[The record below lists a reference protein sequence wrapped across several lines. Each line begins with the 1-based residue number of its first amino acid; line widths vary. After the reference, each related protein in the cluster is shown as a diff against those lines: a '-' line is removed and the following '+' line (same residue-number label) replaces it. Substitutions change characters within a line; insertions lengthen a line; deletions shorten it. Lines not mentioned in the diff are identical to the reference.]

1 MPMNMRVASA
11 LIVGLVVVA
20 LGTAPTLAQDNPKA
34 QLQLS
39 GSYQVANVTPSDDGT
54 VNLDF
59 SATIVNNGP
68 NDVTGKLLLRDYAN
82 NDTVWARFGNNTIS
96 AGGTVTVS
104 GNATVPKNIFKSWS
118 GGSSPPV
125 YIYAENDRGDVTM
138 VNIPL
143 VRGAAAPA
151 GK

>member
-1 MPMNMRVASA
+1 MNMRVASV
-11 LIVGLVVVA
+11 LIVGLAAAA
-20 LGTAPTLAQDNPKA
+20 LGGASALAQDNPKA

-39 GSYQVANVTPSDDGT
+39 GSYQVANVAPPDDET

-59 SATIVNNGP
+59 SATLVNNGP
-68 NDVTGKLLLRDYAN
+68 NDVSGKILLRDYAD
-82 NDTVWARFGNNTIS
+82 NDTVWGRFGDNTIP

-104 GNATVPKNIFKSWS
+104 GNVTVPKNIFKSWS

-125 YIYAENDRGDVTM
+125 FIYAENDRGDVTM

-143 VRGAAAPA
+143 VRGSAAPA

>member
-1 MPMNMRVASA
+1 MNMRVASV
-11 LIVGLVVVA
+11 LIVGLAVVA
-20 LGTAPTLAQDNPKA
+20 LGSAPTFAQDNPKA

-59 SATIVNNGP
+59 SATLVNNGP
-68 NDVTGKLLLRDYAN
+68 NDVSGKILLRDYAD
-82 NDTVWARFGNNTIS
+82 NDTVWGRFGDNTIP

-104 GNATVPKNIFKSWS
+104 GNVTVPKNIFKSWS

-125 YIYAENDRGDVTM
+125 FIYAENDRGDVGM

-143 VRGAAAPA
+143 VRGTAAPA

>member
-1 MPMNMRVASA
+1 MNMRMASA
-11 LIVGLVVVA
+11 LIVGLAVVA
-20 LGTAPTLAQDNPKA
+20 LGSAPTLAQDNPKA

-39 GSYQVANVTPSDDGT
+39 GSYQVKNVTPSDDGT

-68 NDVTGKLLLRDYAN
+68 NDVSGKLLLRDYSN
-82 NDTVWARFGNNTIS
+82 NETVWARFGDNTIS

-104 GNATVPKNIFKSWS
+104 DNVTVPKSIFTSWS

-125 YIYAENDRGDVTM
+125 FIYAENSRGDVTM

>member
-1 MPMNMRVASA
+1 MNMRVASA
-11 LIVGLVVVA
+11 LIVGLTVVA
-20 LGTAPTLAQDNPKA
+20 LGSAPAVAQDNPKA

-39 GSYQVANVTPSDDGT
+39 GSYQIQNATPSDDGT

-59 SATIVNNGP
+59 SATIVNSGP
-68 NDVTGKLLLRDYAN
+68 KDVSGKILLRDYAN
-82 NDTVWARFGNNTIS
+82 NDTVWGRFGDNTIP

-104 GNATVPKNIFKSWS
+104 GNVTVPKNIFKSWS

-125 YIYAENDRGDVTM
+125 FIYAENDRGDVTM

-143 VRGAAAPA
+143 VRGTAAPA

>member
-1 MPMNMRVASA
+1 MNMRVASA
-11 LIVGLVVVA
+11 LIVGLAVVA
-20 LGTAPTLAQDNPKA
+20 LGGAPTLAQDNPKA

-39 GSYQVANVTPSDDGT
+39 GSYQVQNVTPSDDGT

-68 NDVTGKLLLRDYAN
+68 NDVSGKLLLRDYSN
-82 NDTVWARFGNNTIS
+82 NETVWARFGDNTIS

-104 GNATVPKNIFKSWS
+104 DNVTVPKSIFTSWS

-125 YIYAENDRGDVTM
+125 FIYAENSRGDVTM

>member
-1 MPMNMRVASA
+1 MNLRVASA
-11 LIVGLVVVA
+11 LIVGLAVVA
-20 LGTAPTLAQDNPKA
+20 LGGSPAFAQDNPKA

-39 GSYQVANVTPSDDGT
+39 GSYQVKNVTPSDDGT

-68 NDVTGKLLLRDYAN
+68 NDISGKILLRDYSN

-104 GNATVPKNIFKSWS
+104 DNVTVPKNIFTSWS

-125 YIYAENDRGDVTM
+125 FIYAENSRGDVTM

>member
-1 MPMNMRVASA
+1 MNMRVASA
-11 LIVGLVVVA
+11 LIVGLAVAA
-20 LGTAPTLAQDNPKA
+20 LGGAPTLAQDSPKA

-39 GSYQVANVTPSDDGT
+39 GSYQVKNVTPSDDGT

-68 NDVTGKLLLRDYAN
+68 NDVSGKLLLRDYSN
-82 NDTVWARFGNNTIS
+82 NDKVWARFGNNTIS

-104 GNATVPKNIFKSWS
+104 ANVTVPKNIFTSWS
-118 GGSSPPV
+118 GGSAPPV
-125 YIYAENDRGDVTM
+125 FIYAENDRGDVTM

-143 VRGAAAPA
+143 VRGTAAPA

>member
-1 MPMNMRVASA
+1 MTMRVASA
-11 LIVGLVVVA
+11 LIVGLAVVA
-20 LGTAPTLAQDNPKA
+20 LGSAPTVAQDNPKA

-39 GSYQVANVTPSDDGT
+39 GSYQVKNVTPSDDGT

-68 NDVTGKLLLRDYAN
+68 NDVRGKLLLRDYSN
-82 NDTVWARFGNNTIS
+82 NDKVWGRFGNNTIS

-104 GNATVPKNIFKSWS
+104 GNVTVPKNIFQSWS
-118 GGSSPPV
+118 GGSAPPV
-125 YIYAENDRGDVTM
+125 FIYAENDRGDVTM

>member
-1 MPMNMRVASA
+1 MKMRILAAVITA
-11 LIVGLVVVA
+11 LA
-20 LGTAPTLAQDNPKA
+20 LAAGGSTLLLAQEKPTAP
-34 QLQLS
+34 LQL
-39 GSYQVANVTPSDDGT
+39 GGTYQVANVTPSDDGT

-68 NDVTGKLLLRDYAN
+68 NDVSGKLLLRDYAD
-82 NDTVWARFGNNTIS
+82 NDTVWGRFGDNTIS
-96 AGGTVTVS
+96 AGGSVTVS
-104 GNATVPKNIFKSWS
+104 ANVTLPKKIFKSWS
-118 GGSSPPV
+118 GGSAPPV
-125 YIYAENDRGDVTM
+125 FIYAENDRGDVTM